1 MWVNKRLRAGIDDL
15 RKEGESRFSRLI
27 KELPA
32 EALVAYDEKPRAW
45 GDLMDLRT
53 EAARRLE
60 KQNEKTRRGRERQ
73 ESTEESELAT
83 FADRERLLQRAKAAG
98 LSPQELEVFG
108 LFVQNPKIKNKD
120 VAAQLGMSA
129 SQVGVVKLRAKRK
142 LAAVGH

>member
-1 MWVNKRLRAGIDDL
+1 
-15 RKEGESRFSRLI
+15 
-27 KELPA
+27 
-32 EALVAYDEKPRAW
+32 
-45 GDLMDLRT
+45 MDLRT

-60 KQNEKTRRGRERQ
+60 KQTERTRRRRERQ

-83 FADRERLLQRAKAAG
+83 FDDRERLLQRAKAAG

-142 LAAVGH
+142 LASVGH